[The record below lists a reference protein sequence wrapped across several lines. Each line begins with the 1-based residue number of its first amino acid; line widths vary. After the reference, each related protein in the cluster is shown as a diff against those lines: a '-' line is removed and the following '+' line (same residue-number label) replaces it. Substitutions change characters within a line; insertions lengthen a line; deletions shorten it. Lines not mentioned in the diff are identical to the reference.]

1 MTVDGLSDHERQH
14 MGMASTIDLTA
25 DQRRTVLGL
34 LNRHLP
40 NTTVW
45 AYGSRVKWTSHPA
58 SDLDLVAFAK
68 PEQSPRLAELREAF
82 DDSFLPFRVD
92 LFVWDD
98 VPKDFRKR
106 IEADHMVLAD
116 GRAAAPTDWP
126 MVALGDCASLVN
138 DKVDPAKCGDL
149 PYIGLEH
156 IGQGTLSLLGIGTA
170 GDVESTKTAFR
181 AGDILFGK
189 LRPYFRKVVRP
200 NFDGICSTDIWV
212 VRPKAGVDAGYL
224 FYLMASKVF
233 VDFAS
238 RGSEG
243 TRMPR
248 AKWEHVARYAVRLP
262 SVSDQRAIAHV
273 LGTLDDKIEL
283 NLRMAETLEQLTGAL
298 FKSWFGKSDLGGTG
312 LPDGWSIRSLDEVAR
327 FQNGLALQKYPPL
340 DGEECLPILKI
351 AELRSGTADDGE
363 SASADIPSGC
373 IVDSGDLIFSWSGSL
388 MASVWCGGRAAL
400 NQHLFKVTSREF
412 PKWFVL
418 GWLNRHMSDF
428 QMIAADKATTMGHIR
443 RHHLRDALCV
453 IPSGAFMETANRVC
467 GAIHKRYVAAKLQS
481 KSLSDLREALL
492 SKLLSGEVRIK
503 DAEIAVEA
511 VA

>member
-1 MTVDGLSDHERQH
+1 MVV
-14 MGMASTIDLTA
+14 APAIDLTA

-68 PEQSPRLAELREAF
+68 PEQGPRLAELREAF

-106 IEADHMVLAD
+106 IEADHMVLAG

-262 SVSDQRAIAHV
+262 AVSDQRAIAHV
-273 LGTLDDKIEL
+273 LKLLDDKIEL
-283 NLRMAETLEQLTGAL
+283 NRRMAETLEETVRML
-298 FKSWFGKSDLGGTG
+298 FKSLVVKAVSGCEGTLADIASLNSQSWTPATAPDTVAYIDLSNTKWGVIEKIETYAWRDAPSRAKRVLRPGDTVVGTVRPGNGSYALVGVGGLTGSTGFAVLRPREHFDAVFVWCAATSKSNIGRLAQLADGGAYPAVSPQAVAATKITLADVATRKEFSDLAT
-312 LPDGWSIRSLDEVAR
+312 PQAERM
-327 FQNGLALQKYPPL
+327 LAAY
-340 DGEECLPILKI
+340 GEANQL
-351 AELRSGTADDGE
+351 AELRDTLL
-363 SASADIPSGC
+363 PK
-373 IVDSGDLIFSWSGSL
+373 LI
-388 MASVWCGGRAAL
+388 
-400 NQHLFKVTSREF
+400 
-412 PKWFVL
+412 
-418 GWLNRHMSDF
+418 
-428 QMIAADKATTMGHIR
+428 
-443 RHHLRDALCV
+443 
-453 IPSGAFMETANRVC
+453 
-467 GAIHKRYVAAKLQS
+467 
-481 KSLSDLREALL
+481 
-492 SKLLSGEVRIK
+492 SGEIRIQ
-503 DAEIAVEA
+503 DAEKLAEA
-511 VA
+511 AT

>member
-1 MTVDGLSDHERQH
+1 M
-14 MGMASTIDLTA
+14 IDLSPHHLE
-25 DQRRTVLGL
+25 TVKRIL
-34 LNRHLP
+34 RDHVP
-40 NTTVW
+40 DREVK
-45 AYGSRVKWTSHPA
+45 AFGSRATWTA
-58 SDLDLVAFAK
+58 TDYSDLDLLVLGESELDGATL
-68 PEQSPRLAELREAF
+68 SRLNEAF
-82 DDSFLPFRVD
+82 EESDLPMCVD
-92 LFVWDD
+92 VVDWHGIS
-98 VPKDFRKR
+98 PEFRKL
-106 IEADHMVLAD
+106 IEPSCVGLPTKM
-116 GRAAAPTDWP
+116 GRLKTT
-126 MVALGDCASLVN
+126 LGDCASLVN
-138 DKVDPAKCGDL
+138 DKVDPANCGDL

-170 GDVESTKTAFR
+170 GDVESTKTAFC

-212 VRPKAGVDAGYL
+212 VRPKVGVDAGYL

-238 RGSEG
+238 QGSEG

-248 AKWEHVARYAVRLP
+248 AKWEHVARYAMRFP

-312 LPDGWSIRSLDEVAR
+312 LPDGWSIRSLDEVAH

-340 DGEECLPILKI
+340 DGEECLPVLKI

-467 GAIHKRYVAAKLQS
+467 GAIHERYVATKLQS
-481 KSLSDLREALL
+481 RSLSDLREALL
-492 SKLLSGEVRIK
+492 SKLLSGEVRVK

>member
-1 MTVDGLSDHERQH
+1 M
-14 MGMASTIDLTA
+14 IDLSP
-25 DQRRTVLGL
+25 RNLEIVKRVLRDHVPGCEV
-34 LNRHLP
+34 R
-40 NTTVW
+40 
-45 AYGSRVKWTSHPA
+45 AFGSRATWTA
-58 SDLDLVAFAK
+58 KDYSDLDLALVGESEIGDAT
-68 PEQSPRLAELREAF
+68 LARLREAF
-82 DDSFLPFRVD
+82 EDSSLPMRVD
-92 LFVWDD
+92 VLDWHGIS
-98 VPKDFRKR
+98 PAFRKV
-106 IEADHMVLAD
+106 IERDSVEL
-116 GRAAAPTDWP
+116 PTRKSASSWRRTT
-126 MVALGDCASLVN
+126 LGACASLVG
-138 DKVDPAKCGDL
+138 DKVNPANYGDL
-149 PYIGLEH
+149 LYIGLEH
-156 IGQGTLSLLGIGTA
+156 IGKGTLSLLGAGTA
-170 GDVESTKTAFR
+170 RDVDSTKTAFR

-224 FYLMASKVF
+224 FYLMASKAF

-238 RGSEG
+238 QGSEG

-298 FKSWFGKSDLGGTG
+298 FKSWFGKSDFGGTG
-312 LPDGWSIRSLDEVAR
+312 LPDGWSIRSLDEVAH

-340 DGEECLPILKI
+340 DGEECLPVLKI

-453 IPSGAFMETANRVC
+453 IPSGAFMKTANRVC
-467 GAIHKRYVAAKLQS
+467 GAIHKRYVATKLQS
-481 KSLSDLREALL
+481 RSLSDLREALL

>member
-1 MTVDGLSDHERQH
+1 M
-14 MGMASTIDLTA
+14 IDLSPHHLE
-25 DQRRTVLGL
+25 TVKRIL
-34 LNRHLP
+34 RDHVP
-40 NTTVW
+40 DREVK
-45 AYGSRVKWTSHPA
+45 AFGSRATWTA
-58 SDLDLVAFAK
+58 MDYSDLDLLVLGESELDGATL
-68 PEQSPRLAELREAF
+68 SRLNEAF
-82 DDSFLPFRVD
+82 EESDLPMCVD
-92 LFVWDD
+92 VVDWHGIS
-98 VPKDFRKR
+98 PEFRKL
-106 IEADHMVLAD
+106 IEPSCVRLPTKM
-116 GRAAAPTDWP
+116 GRLKTT
-126 MVALGDCASLVN
+126 LGDCASLAN
-138 DKVDPAKCGDL
+138 DKVDPANCGDL

-170 GDVESTKTAFR
+170 GDVESTKTAFC

-312 LPDGWSIRSLDEVAR
+312 LPDGWSIRSLDEVAH

-340 DGEECLPILKI
+340 DGEECLPVLKI
-351 AELRSGTADDGE
+351 AELRSGTADDSE

-467 GAIHKRYVAAKLQS
+467 GAIHKRHVAAKLQS

>member
-1 MTVDGLSDHERQH
+1 
-14 MGMASTIDLTA
+14 MGIAPAIDLTA
-25 DQRRTVLGL
+25 DQRRTVLAL

-40 NTTVW
+40 KTTVW

-68 PEQSPRLAELREAF
+68 RDQSPRLAELREAF

-98 VPKDFRKR
+98 VPKDFRRR
-106 IEADHMVLAD
+106 IEADHVVLAG
-116 GRAAAPTDWP
+116 GRTAAPTDWP

-138 DKVDPAKCGDL
+138 DKVDPVKCGEL

-170 GDVESTKTAFR
+170 GDVGSTKTAFR

-224 FYLMASKVF
+224 FYLMASKAF

-238 RGSEG
+238 QGSEG

-248 AKWEHVARYAVRLP
+248 AKWEHVARCPLHLP
-262 SVSDQRAIAHV
+262 PVWEQRAIART
-273 LGTLDDKIEL
+273 LGALDDKIEL
-283 NLRMAETLEQLTGAL
+283 NRRMAETLEVVVRTLFNSWFTENAGVSACEGKLSDIASLNPESWTRATAPDTVAYVDLSNTKWGVIEKIETYAWLDAPSRAKRVLRPGDTIVGTVRPGNGSHALVGGGGLTGSTGFAVLRPKEVFDAL
-298 FKSWFGKSDLGGTG
+298 FVWCAATSKSNIGRLAQLADGGAYPAVSPQAVAATEIPLADVATRKRFSDLAT
-312 LPDGWSIRSLDEVAR
+312 P
-327 FQNGLALQKYPPL
+327 LADRMLAAY
-340 DGEECLPILKI
+340 GEASQL
-351 AELRSGTADDGE
+351 AELRDTLL
-363 SASADIPSGC
+363 PK
-373 IVDSGDLIFSWSGSL
+373 LI
-388 MASVWCGGRAAL
+388 
-400 NQHLFKVTSREF
+400 
-412 PKWFVL
+412 
-418 GWLNRHMSDF
+418 
-428 QMIAADKATTMGHIR
+428 
-443 RHHLRDALCV
+443 
-453 IPSGAFMETANRVC
+453 
-467 GAIHKRYVAAKLQS
+467 
-481 KSLSDLREALL
+481 
-492 SKLLSGEVRIK
+492 SGEIRVQDETK
-503 DAEIAVEA
+503 A

>member
-1 MTVDGLSDHERQH
+1 

-68 PEQSPRLAELREAF
+68 PEQGPRLAELREAF

-106 IEADHMVLAD
+106 IEADHMVLAR
-116 GRAAAPTDWP
+116 GEQRVHKEWP
-126 MVALGDCASLVN
+126 MVTLGDCASLVG
-138 DKVDPAKCGDL
+138 DKVDPTDCGNL

-156 IGQGTLSLLGIGTA
+156 IGKGTLTLLGTGTA
-170 GDVESTKTAFR
+170 RDVNSTKSAFR

-189 LRPYFRKVVRP
+189 LRPYFRKVFRP

-224 FYLMASKVF
+224 SYLMASKAF

-238 RGSEG
+238 QGSDG

-248 AKWEHVARYAVRLP
+248 AKWDYVVRYVFRLP
-262 SVSDQRAIAHV
+262 SLAEQYDISHA
-273 LGTLDDKIEL
+273 LSTLSDKIEL
-283 NLRMAETLEQLTGAL
+283 NRRMAETLQET
-298 FKSWFGKSDLGGTG
+298 
-312 LPDGWSIRSLDEVAR
+312 
-327 FQNGLALQKYPPL
+327 
-340 DGEECLPILKI
+340 
-351 AELRSGTADDGE
+351 LR
-363 SASADIPSGC
+363 
-373 IVDSGDLIFSWSGSL
+373 
-388 MASVWCGGRAAL
+388 
-400 NQHLFKVTSREF
+400 
-412 PKWFVL
+412 
-418 GWLNRHMSDF
+418 
-428 QMIAADKATTMGHIR
+428 
-443 RHHLRDALCV
+443 
-453 IPSGAFMETANRVC
+453 
-467 GAIHKRYVAAKLQS
+467 
-481 KSLSDLREALL
+481 ALL
-492 SKLLSGEVRIK
+492 PLLISGEVRAH
-503 DAEIAVEA
+503 DAENTVKGGQ
-511 VA
+511 